1 MIRKLFL
8 CVVVLALF
16 SSLFL
21 IQSASAKLVA
31 AWLFDENSGATAKD
45 SVSSI
50 VGNIKGGVVWDTG
63 KFKSALKFDGKSGQV
78 DIPDPK
84 NVLTPK
90 NITIAAWL
98 SSMML
103 PGSSPSQSNM
113 IGQELSEHMRFVWTE
128 LRFSFG

>member
-1 MIRKLFL
+1 MIKRIFL

-50 VGNIKGGVVWDTG
+50 VGNIKGGATWDTG
-63 KFKSALKFDGKSGQV
+63 KFKSA
-78 DIPDPK
+78 
-84 NVLTPK
+84 
-90 NITIAAWL
+90 
-98 SSMML
+98 
-103 PGSSPSQSNM
+103 SNSTANQ
-113 IGQELSEHMRFVWTE
+113 GR
-128 LRFSFG
+128 